1 MNKLPRVLKGFN
13 AFINGDNQHGVL
25 VEITRPKIAR
35 KTEDYTPGGGMG
47 EMTIVHGFEKLTMEI
62 TSKGY
67 DADMLKSMS
76 GSIGG
81 KLLRYQG
88 ALQEEDGTGYQVLKG
103 EARGRITEADPGSDK
118 QGEGGEHKFTVELV
132 YWKESVDG
140 APIVEIDV
148 IANKAAFG
156 GNDERA
162 GLRSA
167 LGL

>member
-1 MNKLPRVLKGFN
+1 MKMPKVLKSFN
-13 AFINGDNQHGVL
+13 LFVDGVNQYGVL
-25 VEITRPKIAR
+25 VDITRPKISR
-35 KTEDYTPGGGMG
+35 QTETCTPGGWMAGM
-47 EMTIVHGFEKLTMEI
+47 TVVHGLEKLTMEI

-67 DADMLKSMS
+67 DADILKSMS

-88 ALQEEDGTGYQVLKG
+88 ALQEEDGTSYQTLKG
-103 EARGRITEADPGSDK
+103 EARGRITEADPGRDK
-118 QGEGGEHKFTVELV
+118 QGGGGEHKFAVELV
-132 YWKESVDG
+132 YWKESLDG

-156 GNDERA
+156 GIDERA
-162 GLRSA
+162 GLRAA

>member
-1 MNKLPRVLKGFN
+1 MN
-13 AFINGDNQHGVL
+13 QYGV
-25 VEITRPKIAR
+25 VVDITRPKISR
-35 KTEDYTPGGGMG
+35 QTETYTPGGAMT
-47 EMTIVHGFEKLTMEI
+47 EMTVVHGFEKLTMEI

-140 APIVEIDV
+140 EPIVEIDV
-148 IANKAAFG
+148 IANKAVFG

-162 GLRSA
+162 GLRGA